1 MGPKPACPVT
11 DTSATGGGDSE
22 GDGGL
27 ADVRRWSNRP
37 ELSADDDVTRGGRSG
52 RPTPG
57 EPQPSRNPEQD
68 WGAVLVAVGLVVVL
82 LAAGVLVSLL
92 MGGLL
97 GILTVWGAVILAALL
112 VAMGSVG
119 LYQGWRVYHGR

>member
-1 MGPKPACPVT
+1 MT

-37 ELSADDDVTRGGRSG
+37 ELSADEDVTRGAKSG

-92 MGGLL
+92 MGGLFGIMTVWSA
-97 GILTVWGAVILAALL
+97 GILTVLL
-112 VAMGSVG
+112 VALGSAG
-119 LYQGWRVYHGR
+119 LFQGWRAYHGR